1 MAIKVTTT
9 EIQDHIDTPEH
20 ILTELG
26 WTEDNHVWL
35 PGCRVN
41 ELRRSDWQDRAT
53 WGRAF
58 KAKYPDFSMELTKN
72 PGHTKT
78 TVYIFQCEESYQ
90 EFLAFEKFD
99 EPETLEILRQCHRT
113 ATRVTE
119 II

>member
-9 EIQDHIDTPEH
+9 EIQDPAVGGTD
-20 ILTELG
+20 
-26 WTEDNHVWL
+26 EDGVWL
-35 PGCRVN
+35 PGCLVH
-41 ELRRSDWQDRAT
+41 EYRRSDWEDRAFF
-53 WGRAF
+53 GEQF
-58 KAKYPDFSMELTKN
+58 KAKYPDFSMKLTKER
-72 PGHTKT
+72 GHKKI
-78 TVYIFQCEESYQ
+78 TVYTFQCEQSYQ